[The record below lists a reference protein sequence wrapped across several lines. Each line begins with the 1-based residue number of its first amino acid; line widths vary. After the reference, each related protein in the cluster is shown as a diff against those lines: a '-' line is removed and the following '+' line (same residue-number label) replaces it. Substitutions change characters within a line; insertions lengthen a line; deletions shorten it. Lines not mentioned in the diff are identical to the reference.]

1 MKVSITYRKLIFAL
15 IIKYH
20 PNKSMIPLEIL
31 EKYDAV
37 RRLYKK
43 SEVIFDKD
51 KLATHYYQIIS
62 GAVKMN
68 NFNDEGR
75 EFIQGFFYAKHCFGE
90 PPLFLNRT
98 YPANAEAIEDSELI
112 CISKT
117 NFLKL
122 ISENPSVSIMMIENL
137 AQRLHYKSVMA
148 AEISTQDS
156 EHRLLQLFD
165 YSIAYFNFKKE
176 EDGYHIDLTRQQM
189 GDLTGLRVETVIR
202 TIKTLEKKGELK
214 IVNRKVYR

>member
-1 MKVSITYRKLIFAL
+1 
-15 IIKYH
+15 
-20 PNKSMIPLEIL
+20 MIEIELL

-37 RRLYKK
+37 RKRYKK
-43 SEVIFDKD
+43 SEIIFEKD
-51 KLATHYYQIIS
+51 HLATQYYQVIS

-75 EFIQGFFYAKHCFGE
+75 EFIQGIFYANQSFGE
-90 PPLFLNRT
+90 PPLFLDRT
-98 YPANAEAIEDSELI
+98 YPANAEAVEDSELL
-112 CISKT
+112 CISKH

-122 ISENPSVSIMMIENL
+122 ITENAAVSIKIIEIL

-148 AEISTQDS
+148 AEISTHDS

-165 YSIAYFNFKKE
+165 YSISYLNFKK
-176 EDGYHIDLTRQQM
+176 DINGYYIDLTRQQM

-202 TIKTLEKKGELK
+202 TIKTLEKKGKLK
-214 IVNRKVYR
+214 IINRKVYR